1 LKIKLLTILN
11 RNDVLKQ
18 IFDYNINSII
28 PLCKVINESNSM
40 LLNKIYRLAFKKQSN
55 IILSVDLNNSED
67 IIHLIEETKENII
80 GVKIHSDIVKQF
92 STLLEYL
99 NKIRDE
105 LIIIEDCKVAD
116 ISFISI
122 QKVKDYSE
130 YADYITYHCL
140 LGDDLPKSLKNNFKD
155 LGLIGVVEMSVK
167 GALIDTEYIKKCDSQ
182 LGLMDGCV
190 IQKNGLN
197 YFGNKLPITFSPG
210 ISLNSNSDDY
220 NQSYSNPMKEKI
232 GEFWII
238 GRSIYVENNRKDIT
252 TNGIF
257 APWLIHKDDFND
269 VKGHDPIMKSHS
281 EDRDLFNRF
290 LLNGYNLIQ
299 SWEALVYHLT
309 CRGGQFEHASKTSDL
324 NHKSNDWNVLAHNQT
339 REFIRK
345 WGTPPKYDE
354 YQFPIVSSKYD
365 VCFIIKNCNLPLLE
379 VLEPWCS
386 TMYVDCD
393 YEQYVKREQLNTSF
407 DLYERVKPYSNEK
420 QNEILVS
427 FDATQLNQN
436 NFQYIQQLLDII
448 KDNGE
453 IGSFE
458 LDVFKVD
465 IIQMNEYQNTF
476 IKV

>member
-1 LKIKLLTILN
+1 MENNIPKFTFCITSKNNLRYLKHAVFYIKENSI
-11 RNDVLKQ
+11 RDHDVLVFIDADNDGTEQWCIDNNIKY
-18 IFDYNINSII
+18 IKNPSKELFGIGNAYNLLVEKSDTDFVVIYHADMIMGKGFDVALYNNWKPKTVVSATRIEP
-28 PLCKVINESNSM
+28 PLHPSDPA
-40 LLNKIYRLAFKKQSN
+40 KIVL
-55 IILSVDLNNSED
+55 
-67 IIHLIEETKENII
+67 
-80 GVKIHSDIVKQF
+80 
-92 STLLEYL
+92 
-99 NKIRDE
+99 
-105 LIIIEDCKVAD
+105 
-116 ISFISI
+116 
-122 QKVKDYSE
+122 
-130 YADYITYHCL
+130 
-140 LGDDLPKSLKNNFKD
+140 D
-155 LGLIGVVEMSVK
+155 LGLWPETGI
-167 GALIDTEYIKKCDSQ
+167 IDGFKVDE
-182 LGLMDGCV
+182 
-190 IQKNGLN
+190 
-197 YFGNKLPITFSPG
+197 FNKF
-210 ISLNSNSDDY
+210 
-220 NQSYSNPMKEKI
+220 
-232 GEFWII
+232 
-238 GRSIYVENNRKDIT
+238 VENNRKDIT

-324 NHKSNDWNVLAHNQT
+324 NHKSNDWNILAHNQT

-365 VCFIIKNCNLPLLE
+365 VGFIIKNCNLPLLE

-386 TMYVDCD
+386 TIYVDCD

-407 DLYERVKPYSNEK
+407 DLYERVKPYGNEK
-420 QNEILVS
+420 QNEILVL

-476 IKV
+476 IEL